1 MRRGVP
7 TLLALLVYGFGLGV
21 PRPLRP
27 GPRLTAADR
36 RGALRRAGGLRASA
50 SRRSC
55 SSSTRA
61 RTRCRTPAST
71 CSRAWTTSRLEGF
84 AQPDTYSA
92 LVELASPVAR
102 DAGEGVAALRALRAR
117 VRAAGGTRIGAGIHP
132 DGAFGDVEHVD
143 EPRYDRIVAQLAGLI
158 RRTPTC
164 ALHVH
169 VGMPDAA
176 TAIRVFNGLREHLPL
191 LQALAANSPFW
202 HGRDSGL
209 ATARAQLFRGYPR
222 AEIPRAFA
230 SYDDYA
236 ESVAGVVAAGDLPD
250 YTFLWWDIRP
260 HPRLGTVEVRAMDS
274 QSALW
279 SAAGLAAL
287 VHGLARAE
295 APSRRDAWTPRE
307 VLMEASFTRRARR
320 AARAAAA
327 WTARCGRRPRS
338 RAPRWSARR
347 PHAAELGS
355 AARWRESSASSPRAT
370 APTASA
376 PPTPAAGCRR
386 CSSCSWRRPRR
397 PTGRRR
403 RCRRS

>member
-1 MRRGVP
+1 MTDAIGEARFGGQADFAIGVEEE
-7 TLLALLVYGFGLGV
+7 LILVD
-21 PRPLRP
+21 PE
-27 GPRLTAADR
+27 
-36 RGALRRAGGLRASA
+36 
-50 SRRSC
+50 
-55 SSSTRA
+55 
-61 RTRCRTPAST
+61 
-71 CSRAWTTSRLEGF
+71 SRALSHAGVEVLARMSDADASEGF
-84 AQPDTYSA
+84 AHPDTYSA
-92 LVELASPVAR
+92 LIELASPVAH
-102 DAGEGVAALRALRAR
+102 DAREGVAALSALRAR
-117 VRAAGGTRIGAGIHP
+117 VRAAGGTVIGAGIHP

-143 EPRYDRIVAQLAGLI
+143 EPRYQRIVDQLQGLI
-158 RRTPTC
+158 KRTPTC

-176 TAIRVFNGLREHLPL
+176 TAIRVFNGLREQLPL

-222 AEIPRAFA
+222 AEIPRAFD

-236 ESVAGVVAAGDLPD
+236 ATVEGVVEAGDLPD

-295 APSRRDAWTPRE
+295 AEEVRDAWAPRE
-307 VLMEASFTRRARR
+307 VLMEASFTAARDGLRARLPMDGALR
-320 AARAAAA
+320 PAPEVARAALE
-327 WTARCGRRPRS
+327 
-338 RAPRWSARR
+338 RAR

-355 AARWRESSASSPRAT
+355 ADALEGIERILVEGNGADRQRAAHARGGM
-370 APTASA
+370 
-376 PPTPAAGCRR
+376 PALLDLLVAEAEEPYG
-386 CSSCSWRRPRR
+386 
-397 PTGRRR
+397 
-403 RCRRS
+403 

>member
-1 MRRGVP
+1 MDDAEPTASRTPTPTRRWSSS
-7 TLLALLVYGFGLGV
+7 
-21 PRPLRP
+21 PRPW
-27 GPRLTAADR
+27 
-36 RGALRRAGGLRASA
+36 S
-50 SRRSC
+50 
-55 SSSTRA
+55 
-61 RTRCRTPAST
+61 
-71 CSRAWTTSRLEGF
+71 
-84 AQPDTYSA
+84 
-92 LVELASPVAR
+92 R
-102 DAGEGVAALRALRAR
+102 DAGEGAAALSALRAR
-117 VRAAGGTRIGAGIHP
+117 VRAAGGTAIGAGIHP

-143 EPRYDRIVAQLAGLI
+143 EPRYDRIVAQLRGLI
-158 RRTPTC
+158 GRTPTC

-169 VGMPDAA
+169 VGMPDAE

-236 ESVAGVVAAGDLPD
+236 ETVAGVVAAGDLPD

-287 VHGLARAE
+287 VHALARAE
-295 APSRRDAWTPRE
+295 AAGALATPG
-307 VLMEASFTRRARR
+307 RRARR
-320 AARAAAA
+320 SWRRRSPPRATGCARGCR
-327 WTARCGRRPRS
+327 WTARCARRREVA
-338 RAPRWSARR
+338 RAALERAR

-355 AARWRESSASSPRAT
+355 GDALEGIERILGRGQRRR
-370 APTASA
+370 
-376 PPTPAAGCRR
+376 PPA
-386 CSSCSWRRPRR
+386 RRPRR
-397 PTGRRR
+397 AAGWRRCWTCSSPRPRSPTDRRR
-403 RCRRS
+403 RCRRSSASRRSRRRRGSACAGSRGWRRRPAPRRSRGWRSRG